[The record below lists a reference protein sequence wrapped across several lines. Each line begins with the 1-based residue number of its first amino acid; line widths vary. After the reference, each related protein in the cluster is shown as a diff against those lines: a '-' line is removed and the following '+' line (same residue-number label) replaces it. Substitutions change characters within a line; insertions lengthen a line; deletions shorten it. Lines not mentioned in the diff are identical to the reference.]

1 MNGYIAFYNQKT
13 FEVQAKSS
21 YEAQQKAVE
30 HFKPPKSKQHMVSVV
45 LAEKEGKQVTHTPD
59 F

>member
-13 FEVQAKSS
+13 HEVYAGSS
-21 YEAQQKAVE
+21 YEAQQKAME
-30 HFKPPKSKQHMVSVV
+30 FFKPPKSKQHMVSVV
-45 LAEKEGKQVTHTPD
+45 LAEKEGKGVVHTPT